1 MLRLSL
7 PEDDLTS
14 TIGNINPLKTSIM
27 KKATIILALVAIL
40 FTGCKSS
47 QASLD
52 SRRAE
57 ISWSAFCAARGYD
70 LNDNTYPAINEYL
83 DTWCG
88 SVDEEAAFIKAGVEP
103 Y

>member
-1 MLRLSL
+1 
-7 PEDDLTS
+7 
-14 TIGNINPLKTSIM
+14 M
-27 KKATIILALVAIL
+27 KKVTITLVLVAAL
-40 FTGCKSS
+40 FTGCKSQ
-47 QASLD
+47 QAALNEL
-52 SRRAE
+52 RNE

-70 LNDNTYPAINEYL
+70 INDNTYPAINEYL

>member
-1 MLRLSL
+1 
-7 PEDDLTS
+7 
-14 TIGNINPLKTSIM
+14 M
-27 KKATIILALVAIL
+27 KKATIIFAFMAVLL
-40 FTGCKSS
+40 TGCKST

-52 SRRAE
+52 SLRAE
-57 ISWSAFCAARGYD
+57 ISWSSFCAARGYD
-70 LNDNTYPAINEYL
+70 LNDNTYQATNEYL

>member
-1 MLRLSL
+1 
-7 PEDDLTS
+7 
-14 TIGNINPLKTSIM
+14 M
-27 KKATIILALVAIL
+27 KKVTITLVLVAIL

-47 QASLD
+47 QATLD

-88 SVDEEAAFIKAGVEP
+88 SVDEEAAFIKAGFEP

>member
-1 MLRLSL
+1 
-7 PEDDLTS
+7 
-14 TIGNINPLKTSIM
+14 M
-27 KKATIILALVAIL
+27 KKATIIFAFMAVLL
-40 FTGCKSS
+40 TGCKST

-52 SRRAE
+52 SLRAE

-70 LNDNTYPAINEYL
+70 INDNTYQATNEYL

-88 SVDEEAAFIKAGVEP
+88 SVDEEEAFINAGVEH

>member
-1 MLRLSL
+1 
-7 PEDDLTS
+7 
-14 TIGNINPLKTSIM
+14 M
-27 KKATIILALVAIL
+27 KKATIPLALVAIL
-40 FTGCKSS
+40 FTGCSSSKTLCPAKNSS
-47 QASLD
+47 QTSLD
-52 SRRAE
+52 SRRAD

-70 LNDNTYPAINEYL
+70 LNDTTYPAINEYL

>member
-1 MLRLSL
+1 
-7 PEDDLTS
+7 
-14 TIGNINPLKTSIM
+14 M
-27 KKATIILALVAIL
+27 KKIIFAIAIVAAL
-40 FTGCKSS
+40 TGCRS
-47 QASLD
+47 QQCALD
-52 SRRAE
+52 QRRAE
-57 ISWSAFCAARGYD
+57 ISWSSFCAARGYD